1 MDSEVS
7 PPFQEAQ
14 CGWRGIRGPV
24 DPKLQARTGREKQW
38 LPPNCLGQCCLLPA
52 WSGAWI
58 GRAPP
63 QPRSGF
69 PEKGQRLSTRQ
80 PRTAT
85 AAGRQAGPPAAAAR
99 DEPPTHPP
107 MHQNRPEP
115 ADRP

>member
-7 PPFQEAQ
+7 PPSRRHSVGGGEL
-14 CGWRGIRGPV
+14 GDPRS
-24 DPKLQARTGREKQW
+24 PKLQARTGREKQW

-69 PEKGQRLSTRQ
+69 PVKGQ
-80 PRTAT
+80 
-85 AAGRQAGPPAAAAR
+85 
-99 DEPPTHPP
+99 
-107 MHQNRPEP
+107 
-115 ADRP
+115 